1 MHGGFTMADTRIKV
15 VFGNERI
22 IPATGL
28 GVVGGILGRSNF
40 RKRADRKPVN
50 PKRSQPQIKNGDIFL
65 TFIGLTAMGK
75 PQYEAVKEF
84 DDDPDF
90 FKDALGIV
98 REFPSPETLRQRMD
112 EIGDSARSDLLQA
125 NIEMFTANEIK
136 PSALPGGLVPVDMDV
151 TPFDNSKTMKEGVS
165 RTYKGFDGYAP
176 MMAYIGT
183 EGFMVNTELREG
195 KQHSQAHTPEFL
207 KETLSMAHQLTD
219 AQLLIRLDSGND
231 AAENYGILIEDGS
244 WFIVKR
250 NPRKESK
257 EAWLNELRGCCKD
270 IRYPREGK
278 VVYVG
283 STWKKVNY
291 KTETG
296 EAKSID
302 MRIVYEITERTI
314 DKHGQILMIPDIELN
329 MFWTNL
335 GWSDDDIIA
344 SYHAHGECEQYHSE
358 LKTDMD
364 VERLPSGK
372 FATNALVL
380 ELAMIAFNILRMIGQ
395 ESLRHKQPDKR
406 KVRRRRLRTV
416 ISNLMFCASHVTRH
430 ARKVIIALGRSNTW
444 RQAFQG
450 VWNRFVYA

>member
-1 MHGGFTMADTRIKV
+1 M
-15 VFGNERI
+15 
-22 IPATGL
+22 
-28 GVVGGILGRSNF
+28 
-40 RKRADRKPVN
+40 
-50 PKRSQPQIKNGDIFL
+50 
-65 TFIGLTAMGK
+65 
-75 PQYEAVKEF
+75 
-84 DDDPDF
+84 DD
-90 FKDALGIV
+90 
-98 REFPSPETLRQRMD
+98 
-112 EIGDSARSDLLQA
+112 IGDSLRSDLLEA
-125 NIEMFTANEIK
+125 NKEMFTSHEIK
-136 PSALPGGLVPVDMDV
+136 PTALSGGLVPLDMDV

-165 RTYKGFDGYAP
+165 LTYKGFDGYAP
-176 MMAYIGT
+176 MMAYLGT

-207 KETLSMAHQLTD
+207 KETLKMSHCLTD
-219 AQLLIRLDSGND
+219 QQLLIRLDSGND

-270 IRYPREGK
+270 IRHPREGK

-283 STWKKVNY
+283 STWKTVSY
-291 KTETG
+291 KTESG
-296 EAKSID
+296 ESKSID

-314 DKHGQILMIPDIELN
+314 DKHGQVLMIPDIELN

-335 GWSDDDIIA
+335 GWTDNEVIA

-380 ELAMIAFNILRMIGQ
+380 ELSMIAYNILRMIGQ
-395 ESLRHKQPDKR
+395 ESLKHKQPKKR

-416 ISNLMFCASHVTRH
+416 ISNLMLCASHLTRH
-430 ARKVIIALGRSNTW
+430 ARQTVMALGSSNTW
-444 RQAFQG
+444 RQAFWG
-450 VWNRFVYA
+450 VWNRFVLT

>member
-1 MHGGFTMADTRIKV
+1 MANTRIKLI
-15 VFGNERI
+15 FGDERI
-22 IPATGL
+22 IPASGL
-28 GVVGGILGRSNF
+28 SVVGAMLGKSNF
-40 RKRADRKPVN
+40 KKHCDRQKVN
-50 PKRSQPQIKNGDIFL
+50 PKRSQPQIKNGDILL
-65 TFIGLTAMGK
+65 TYIGLLAQGKTA
-75 PQYEAVKEF
+75 YEAVNEF
-84 DDDPDF
+84 DDDPEYYQS
-90 FKDALGIV
+90 ALGIA
-98 REFPSPETLRQRMD
+98 REIPSAETLRQRMD
-112 EIGDSARSDLLQA
+112 DIGDSLRSDLLEA
-125 NIEMFTANEIK
+125 NVEMFTSHEIK
-136 PSALPGGLVPVDMDV
+136 PTALPGGLVPLDMDV

-176 MMAYIGT
+176 MMAYLGT

-207 KETLSMAHQLTD
+207 KETLGMSHRLTD
-219 AQLLIRLDSGND
+219 QQLLIRLDSGND

-257 EAWLNELRGCCKD
+257 EGWLNDLRGCCKD
-270 IRYPREGK
+270 IRHPREGK

-283 STWKKVNY
+283 STWKKVTY
-291 KTETG
+291 KVESG
-296 EAKSID
+296 ESKSID

-314 DKHGQILMIPDIELN
+314 DKHGQILMLPDIELN

-335 GWSDDDIIA
+335 GWTDDEVIE

-380 ELAMIAFNILRMIGQ
+380 ELAMIAYNLLRMIGQ
-395 ESLRHKQPDKR
+395 ESLRHKQPEKR

-416 ISNLMFCASHVTRH
+416 IENIVRCASHITRH
-430 ARKVIIALGRSNTW
+430 ARQTVMALGHSNTW
-444 RQAFQG
+444 RHAFWG
-450 VWNRFVYA
+450 IWRRFVFT